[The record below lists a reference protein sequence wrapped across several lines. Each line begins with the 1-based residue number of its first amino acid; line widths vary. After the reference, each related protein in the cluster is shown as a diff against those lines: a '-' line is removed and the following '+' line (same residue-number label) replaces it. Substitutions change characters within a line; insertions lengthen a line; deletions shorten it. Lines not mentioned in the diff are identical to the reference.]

1 MSCVAVCRLNLWGKA
16 LEFLSNYG
24 LFLAK
29 AVTVVVAIMF
39 VVVGIIAAGG
49 RHKKEPAGQIEVT
62 FLNDEYDDHEHALKS
77 VILDE
82 DQLKAELKAEKKQH
96 KSAKKHK
103 KNDTED
109 AKKRVYVLTF
119 DGDVKASA
127 VSNLREEITAI
138 LTVAT
143 ADDEVVLCLESP
155 GGMVHTYGL
164 AASQLSR
171 ITQQN
176 IPLTV
181 VVDAVA
187 ASGGYM
193 MACIGNK
200 ILAAPF
206 AVIGSIGVVAQLPNF
221 HRLLKKND
229 IDFELFTAG
238 EHKRTVTMFGE
249 NTDKGK
255 AKFVEELEDTHE
267 LFKSFVSEHRPQV
280 NVAEVATGEV
290 WYGQRAIEN
299 NLIDD
304 IQTSD
309 EYLMSKRNDSNIYKV
324 SFEAK
329 KTLQEKLGFAAQSMT
344 EGVVNKLVE
353 RFSNNRQF

>member
-1 MSCVAVCRLNLWGKA
+1 

-29 AVTVVVAIMF
+29 AITIVVSILIVII
-39 VVVGIIAAGG
+39 VIIATSS
-49 RHKKEPAGQIEVT
+49 RSKREQDGQIEVT
-62 FLNDEYDDHEHALKS
+62 LLNDEYEDYKQTIKEA
-77 VILDE
+77 VLDE
-82 DQLKAELKAEKKQH
+82 DELKQELKDLK
-96 KSAKKHK
+96 KKHK
-103 KNDTED
+103 LEKKNKKKNTEAED
-109 AKKRVYVLTF
+109 PKRRVYVLDF
-119 DGDVKASA
+119 DGDMKASA
-127 VSNLREEITAI
+127 VANLRREITAI
-138 LTVAT
+138 LTMAT
-143 ADDEVVLCLESP
+143 SDDEVVLCLESP

-164 AASQLSR
+164 ASSQLNR
-171 ITQQN
+171 ITSKG

-206 AVIGSIGVVAQLPNF
+206 AIIGSIGVVAQLPNF

-229 IDFELFTAG
+229 IDFEMFTAG

-249 NTDKGK
+249 NTEKGK

-280 NVAEVATGEV
+280 NINEVATGEI
-290 WYGQRAIEN
+290 WYGKRALEN

-309 EYLMSKRNDSNIYKV
+309 EYLLAKSEDCNIYKV
-324 SFEAK
+324 QFEEK
-329 KTLQEKLGFAAQSMT
+329 KSLQEKLGIAAQHTTVSVLDKVF
-344 EGVVNKLVE
+344 ERFGVNK
-353 RFSNNRQF
+353 RQF

>member
-1 MSCVAVCRLNLWGKA
+1 

-29 AVTVVVAIMF
+29 SVTIAAAILF
-39 VVVGIIAAGG
+39 VVIGIVASSS
-49 RHKKEPAGQIEVT
+49 RSKKESIGQIEVSL
-62 FLNDEYDDHEHALKS
+62 LNDDYDEHEHALKS
-77 VILDE
+77 MVLNEDELKQEQKALKKKTKEEKKKKKNKDDE
-82 DQLKAELKAEKKQH
+82 DV
-96 KSAKKHK
+96 
-103 KNDTED
+103 
-109 AKKRVYVLTF
+109 KKRVYVLNF

-127 VSNLREEITAI
+127 VESLREEITAI
-138 LTVAT
+138 LTIAT
-143 ADDEVVLCLESP
+143 SDDEVVLCLESP

-164 AASQLSR
+164 AASQLIR
-171 ITQQN
+171 ITKKE
-176 IPLTV
+176 IPLTI

-206 AVIGSIGVVAQLPNF
+206 AIIGSIGVVAQLPNF

-229 IDFELFTAG
+229 IDFEMFTAG

-249 NTDKGK
+249 NTEKGK

-280 NVAEVATGEV
+280 NVAEVATGEI
-290 WYGQRAIEN
+290 WYGQRALEN

-309 EYLMSKRNDSNIYKV
+309 EYLMSKREECNIYQV
-324 SFEAK
+324 SYEAK
-329 KTLQEKLGFAAQSMT
+329 KTLQEKLGLAAQHATS
-344 EGVVNKLVE
+344 GVVDKLIE
-353 RFSNNRQF
+353 RFSSNRQF

>member
-1 MSCVAVCRLNLWGKA
+1 M
-16 LEFLSNYG
+16 EFLSNYG

-29 AVTVVVAIMF
+29 SVTIVIAIII
-39 VVVGIIAAGG
+39 VVVGIIAASSKG
-49 RHKKEPAGQIEVT
+49 RKDEEGEIEVS
-62 FLNDEYDDHEHALKS
+62 LVNDKYDDLEQTLKS
-77 VILDE
+77 VILTE
-82 DQLKAELKAEKKQH
+82 DELKKEHKRLKKERKLEKK
-96 KSAKKHK
+96 KKP
-103 KNDTED
+103 ED
-109 AKKRVYVLTF
+109 IEAKKRVFVLDF
-119 DGDVKASA
+119 DGDVRASA

-138 LTVAT
+138 LTMAT
-143 ADDEVVLCLESP
+143 RDDEVVLCLESP
-155 GGMVHTYGL
+155 GGMVHSYGL

-171 ITQQN
+171 ITQKE

-181 VVDAVA
+181 MVDAVA

-206 AVIGSIGVVAQLPNF
+206 AILGSIGVVAQLPNF

-229 IDFELFTAG
+229 IDFEMFTAG

-249 NTDKGK
+249 NTAKGRE
-255 AKFVEELEDTHE
+255 KFVEELEDTHE

-280 NVAEVATGEV
+280 NVKEVATGEI
-290 WYGQRAIEN
+290 WYGKRALEH

-309 EYLMSKRNDSNIYKV
+309 EYLMSLRDSSNIYSV
-324 SFEAK
+324 SYVAK
-329 KTLQEKLGFAAQSMT
+329 KTLKEKLGMSAQYTVDSLIDRLMT
-344 EGVVNKLVE
+344 
-353 RFSNNRQF
+353 RFNLSRYL

>member
-1 MSCVAVCRLNLWGKA
+1 M
-16 LEFLSNYG
+16 EFLSNYG

-29 AVTVVVAIMF
+29 SITVVVAILF
-39 VVVGIIAAGG
+39 VVVGVIAAGS
-49 RHKKEPAGQIEVT
+49 RSRKEQAGDIEVEH
-62 FLNDEYDDHEHALKS
+62 LNDKYDHLEQTLKHAVLS
-77 VILDE
+77 SD
-82 DQLKAELKAEKKQH
+82 ELKAQQKQHKKKQKEEKKQ
-96 KSAKKHK
+96 KKEQT
-103 KNDTED
+103 DDER
-109 AKKRVYVLTF
+109 KKRIYVVKF
-119 DGDVKASA
+119 EGDIKASA
-127 VSNLREEITAI
+127 VSSLREEITAI
-138 LTVAT
+138 LTMAERE
-143 ADDEVVLCLESP
+143 DEVVLCLESP

-164 AASQLSR
+164 AASQLTR
-171 ITQQN
+171 ITASD

-206 AVIGSIGVVAQLPNF
+206 AIIGSIGVVAQLPNF

-249 NTDKGK
+249 NTDKGRQ
-255 AKFVEELEDTHE
+255 KFIEELEDTHE
-267 LFKSFVSEHRPQV
+267 LFKSFVAEHRPQV
-280 NVAEVATGEV
+280 NVSEVATGEI
-290 WYGQRAIEN
+290 WYGRRALEH

-309 EYLMSKRNDSNIYKV
+309 EYLMSKREECDIYAIK
-324 SFEAK
+324 FAAK
-329 KTLQEKLGFAAQSMT
+329 KTLQEKLGLAAQQAGDGFMT
-344 EGVVNKLVE
+344 RLWDRLRND
-353 RFSNNRQF
+353 RFF

>member
-1 MSCVAVCRLNLWGKA
+1 MSVDVYRPNLWGNA
-16 LEFLSNYG
+16 LELLSNYG

-29 AVTVVVAIMF
+29 AITIVVAILF
-39 VVVGIIAAGG
+39 VVIGIIAAGG
-49 RHKKEPAGQIEVT
+49 RHKKEPSGQIEVT
-62 FLNDEYDDHEHALKS
+62 FLNDEYDDHEHAIKS

-82 DQLKAELKAEKKQH
+82 EQLKAEHKAEKKQL
-96 KSAKKHK
+96 KEAKKK
-103 KNDTED
+103 KKSDPEED
-109 AKKRVYVLTF
+109 KKRVYVLTF

-143 ADDEVVLCLESP
+143 PDDEVVLCLESP

-171 ITQQN
+171 ITKKS

-229 IDFELFTAG
+229 IDFEMFTAG

-249 NTDKGK
+249 NTEKGK

-290 WYGQRAIEN
+290 WYGQRALEN

-309 EYLMSKRNDSNIYKV
+309 EYLMSKRDDSHIYQV

-329 KTLQEKLGFAAQSMT
+329 KTFQEKLGFAAQSVT
-344 EGVVNKLVE
+344 EGVVSKLVE
-353 RFSNNRQF
+353 RFSNKRQF

>member
-1 MSCVAVCRLNLWGKA
+1 

-29 AVTVVVAIMF
+29 SVTIVIAIII
-39 VVVGIIAAGG
+39 VVVGIIAASSKG
-49 RHKKEPAGQIEVT
+49 RKDEEGEIEVS
-62 FLNDEYDDHEHALKS
+62 LVNDKYDDLEQTLKS
-77 VILDE
+77 VILTE
-82 DQLKAELKAEKKQH
+82 DELKKEHKRLKKERKLEKK
-96 KSAKKHK
+96 KKP
-103 KNDTED
+103 ED
-109 AKKRVYVLTF
+109 IEAKKRVFVLDF
-119 DGDVKASA
+119 DGDVRASA

-138 LTVAT
+138 LTMAT
-143 ADDEVVLCLESP
+143 RDDEVVLCLESP
-155 GGMVHTYGL
+155 GGMVHSYGL

-171 ITQQN
+171 ITQKE

-181 VVDAVA
+181 MVDAVA

-206 AVIGSIGVVAQLPNF
+206 AILGSIGVVAQLPNF

-229 IDFELFTAG
+229 IDFEMFTAG

-249 NTDKGK
+249 NTAKGRE
-255 AKFVEELEDTHE
+255 KFVEELEDTHE

-280 NVAEVATGEV
+280 NVKEVATGEI
-290 WYGQRAIEN
+290 WYGKRALEH

-309 EYLMSKRNDSNIYKV
+309 EYLMSLRDSSNIYSV
-324 SFEAK
+324 SYVAK
-329 KTLQEKLGFAAQSMT
+329 KTLKEKLGMSAQYTVDSLIDRLMT
-344 EGVVNKLVE
+344 
-353 RFSNNRQF
+353 RFNLSRYL

>member
-1 MSCVAVCRLNLWGKA
+1 M
-16 LEFLSNYG
+16 EFLSNYG

-29 AVTVVVAIMF
+29 SVTVVVAILF
-39 VVVGIIAAGG
+39 VVIGIVAASS
-49 RHKKEPAGQIEVT
+49 RAKKEPAGHIVVSR
-62 FLNDEYDDHEHALKS
+62 LNDDYEDYQEALKS
-77 VILDE
+77 ALLTE
-82 DQLKAELKAEKKQH
+82 DELKKDHKAQKKKRKEEKKKPAEQSAEKK
-96 KSAKKHK
+96 
-103 KNDTED
+103 
-109 AKKRVYVLTF
+109 RVFVLKF
-119 DGDVKASA
+119 DGDVKASE
-127 VSNLREEITAI
+127 VSSLREEITAI
-138 LTVAT
+138 LTMAT
-143 ADDEVVLCLESP
+143 ANDEVVLCLESP

-164 AASQLSR
+164 AASQLTR
-171 ITQQN
+171 ITQKG

-181 VVDAVA
+181 AVDAVA

-193 MACIGNK
+193 MACIGTK

-229 IDFELFTAG
+229 IDFELYTAG

-249 NTDKGK
+249 NTEKGK

-267 LFKSFVSEHRPQV
+267 LFKRFVSEHRPTV

-290 WYGQRAIEN
+290 WYGQRAVEK

-309 EYLMSKRNDSNIYKV
+309 EYLMAKADDSDIFMV
-324 SFEAK
+324 SFEEK
-329 KTLQEKLGFAAQSMT
+329 KSFQQKLGLAVQYAT
-344 EGVVNKLVE
+344 DGAVNKLLE
-353 RFSNNRQF
+353 RFTGNRHY

>member
-1 MSCVAVCRLNLWGKA
+1 

-29 AVTVVVAIMF
+29 AVTIVVAVLF
-39 VVVGIIAAGG
+39 VVIGVVAAGG
-49 RHKKEPAGQIEVT
+49 RHKKEVGGQIEVT
-62 FLNDEYDDHEHALKS
+62 FLNDEYDDHEHAIKS

-82 DQLKAELKAEKKQH
+82 DQLKAEHKAEKKQQ
-96 KSAKKHK
+96 KAEKKQK
-103 KNDTED
+103 KGELED
-109 AKKRVYVLTF
+109 PKKRIYVLTF

-127 VSNLREEITAI
+127 VSSLREEITAI

-164 AASQLSR
+164 AASQLAR
-171 ITQQN
+171 ITKQN

-206 AVIGSIGVVAQLPNF
+206 AVIGSIGVVAELPNF

-249 NTDKGK
+249 NTDKAK
-255 AKFVEELEDTHE
+255 EKFVEELEDTHE

-280 NVAEVATGEV
+280 NVATVATGEV

-309 EYLMSKRNDSNIYKV
+309 EYLMSKRSDSNIYRV
-324 SFEAK
+324 SFETK
-329 KTLQEKLGFAAQSMT
+329 KTLQEKLGFAAQSVT

-353 RFSNNRQF
+353 RFSSDHKF

>member
-1 MSCVAVCRLNLWGKA
+1 

-29 AVTVVVAIMF
+29 SVTVVAAILF
-39 VVVGIIAAGG
+39 IVIGVIAASSKG
-49 RHKKEPAGQIEVT
+49 RKEQEGEIEVSL
-62 FLNDEYDDHEHALKS
+62 LNDKYDDLEQVLKS
-77 VILDE
+77 AVLSE
-82 DQLKAELKAEKKQH
+82 EELKQEHKQLKKTRKLEKKQ
-96 KSAKKHK
+96 KK
-103 KNDTED
+103 DAED
-109 AKKRVYVLTF
+109 VKKRIFVLDF

-138 LTVAT
+138 LTMAT
-143 ADDEVVLCLESP
+143 KNDEVVLCLESP

-171 ITQQN
+171 ITQRG

-181 VVDAVA
+181 AVDAVA

-229 IDFELFTAG
+229 IDYEMFTAG

-249 NTDKGK
+249 NTDKGRE
-255 AKFVEELEDTHE
+255 KFVEELEDTHE
-267 LFKSFVSEHRPQV
+267 LFKSFVAEHRPQV
-280 NVAEVATGEV
+280 NVNEVATGEV
-290 WYGQRAIEN
+290 WYGKRAIEHQ
-299 NLIDD
+299 LIDD

-309 EYLMSKRNDSNIYKV
+309 EYLMALRESSKIYSV
-324 SFEAK
+324 AYVAK
-329 KTLQEKLGFAAQSMT
+329 KTFKEKMGLGAQQAVES
-344 EGVVNKLVE
+344 VIDRLIARFNVE
-353 RFSNNRQF
+353 RFF

>member
-1 MSCVAVCRLNLWGKA
+1 M
-16 LEFLSNYG
+16 EFLTDYG

-29 AVTVVVAIMF
+29 AITIVVAILF
-39 VVVGIIAAGG
+39 VVVGVVSASG
-49 RHKKEPAGQIEVT
+49 RGRKESEGEIEVEQLNEKYNELEQSLKSAIFSDDELKKE
-62 FLNDEYDDHEHALKS
+62 HKRLKKERK
-77 VILDE
+77 D
-82 DQLKAELKAEKKQH
+82 EKKKA
-96 KSAKKHK
+96 KS
-103 KNDTED
+103 DDSGER
-109 AKKRVYVLTF
+109 KKRVFVIDF

-127 VSNLREEITAI
+127 VSSLREEITAI
-138 LTVAT
+138 LTLAERE
-143 ADDEVVLCLESP
+143 DEVVLCLESP

-164 AASQLSR
+164 AASQLNR
-171 ITQQN
+171 ITKQN

-249 NTDKGK
+249 NTDKGRE
-255 AKFVEELEDTHE
+255 KFTEELEDTHE
-267 LFKSFVSEHRPQV
+267 LFKSFVSQHRPQV
-280 NVAEVATGEV
+280 NVSEVATGEV
-290 WYGQRAIEN
+290 WYGQRALEQ

-309 EYLMSKRNDSNIYKV
+309 EYLMAQRDECDIYSIK
-324 SFEAK
+324 FTAK
-329 KTLQEKLGFAAQSMT
+329 KSLQEKLGLAAQHAT
-344 EGVVNKLVE
+344 DGVVSKLID
-353 RFSNNRQF
+353 RFRNDRLF